1 MNDVSELLR
10 SRKYDQGRTWSA
22 WPAYEAAE
30 SGLLNYWYPAAWAS
44 EIGKNPTPVR
54 ICAVNIMLMRDE
66 EGQVR
71 ALRDRCPHRGV
82 KLSQG
87 IQEFPN
93 TISCPYHRSEEH
105 TSELQSLMR
114 ISYAV
119 VCLKKKHQDERIEN
133 MTQRTNRDYI

>member
-71 ALRDRCPHRGV
+71 ALRDRCQHPDVNLPQR
-82 KLSQG
+82 L
-87 IQEFPN
+87 QEFPN
-93 TISCPYHRSEEH
+93 TIHCPHHVSPYQ
-105 TSELQSLMR
+105 L
-114 ISYAV
+114 SYGESAPFIT
-119 VCLKKKHQDERIEN
+119 HGPDHPI
-133 MTQRTNRDYI
+133 TIPT

>member
-71 ALRDRCPHRGV
+71 ALRDSCPHPGV

-87 IQEFPN
+87 IQESPN
-93 TISCPYHRSEEH
+93 TLSYPYHGRPSIGH
-105 TSELQSLMR
+105 TTVGEKGGR
-114 ISYAV
+114 
-119 VCLKKKHQDERIEN
+119 EG
-133 MTQRTNRDYI
+133 

>member
-1 MNDVSELLR
+1 MRISDWSSDVCSSDL
-10 SRKYDQGRTWSA
+10 DQGRTWSA

-82 KLSQG
+82 KLSDR
-87 IQEFPN
+87 ESTRLN
-93 TISCPYHRSEEH
+93 SSH
-105 TSELQSLMR
+105 
-114 ISYAV
+114 
-119 VCLKKKHQDERIEN
+119 
-133 MTQRTNRDYI
+133 

>member
-54 ICAVNIMLMRDE
+54 ICAVNIMQMRDE
-66 EGQVR
+66 EGPVR
-71 ALRDRCPHRGV
+71 ALRDRFPHRGV
-82 KLSQG
+82 QQIGRAHARNPDNDDHLVSR
-87 IQEFPN
+87 FN
-93 TISCPYHRSEEH
+93 
-105 TSELQSLMR
+105 
-114 ISYAV
+114 
-119 VCLKKKHQDERIEN
+119 
-133 MTQRTNRDYI
+133 